1 MLKSLIIALSFLFL
15 ITPAARAAES
25 SAVQVSPAQIGSVI
39 QDVSIDAHGA
49 TSPSVVAQY
58 LTMRAGGTLTRTG
71 IDRDYANLVHVAGFN
86 PALSVTDGDEPNT
99 VRLHWNVTSKII
111 APTYHPFYSDKPLTA
126 PFQGIGFV
134 ATSPA
139 MDRRGTNFS
148 AFSQLARRADL
159 FSGLFTVPLHVNA
172 AASKESDLIVA
183 YSAGKGVYRQI
194 VPPNKNVFSWA
205 NTFAVDYWLHNA
217 NDTQFEAGLHY
228 VRTTSQLPS
237 GLESPFLYN
246 ASKSPSHNV
255 LVEAGLLH
263 GCVNAAARWYP
274 PYCSFQYR
282 VEMLDGIGG
291 FGATSKFETLVG
303 GAARYYRAGN
313 SAIALQGTIARSG
326 GVLPDSFVTCAGARA
341 YPKAFCGTDAQ
352 LVQVEYRINDTLPQ
366 KVKFILFFDDAA
378 SRIRGE
384 ILPQP
389 TSQFQWHDDFGLG
402 VSYKSLIRID
412 VAYNRT
418 GGRITFALQGQT
430 F

>member
-1 MLKSLIIALSFLFL
+1 MKSIIILALSFVFL
-15 ITPAARAAES
+15 LTPAARAAGDPA
-25 SAVQVSPAQIGSVI
+25 AVVSPAQIGATI

-49 TSPSVVAQY
+49 ASPSAVTQY
-58 LTMRAGGTLTRTG
+58 LTMHTGDTLTQAG
-71 IDRDYANLVHVAGFN
+71 IARDYANLVHVAGCN
-86 PALSVTDGDEPNT
+86 PALSVTDGDKPNT
-99 VRLHWNVTSKII
+99 VRLHWDVTFKII

-139 MDRRGTNFS
+139 LDRRGTNFS
-148 AFSQLARRADL
+148 AFTQLARRADL

-217 NDTQFEAGLHY
+217 NDTQFETGVHY

-237 GLESPFLYN
+237 GLESPFLFN
-246 ASKSPSHNV
+246 ASKTPTHNV
-255 LVEAGLLH
+255 IVEAGLLH

-274 PYCSFQYR
+274 PNCSFQYR
-282 VEMLDGIGG
+282 VELLDGIGG
-291 FGATSKFETLVG
+291 FGATSKFETLVA
-303 GAARYYRAGN
+303 GAARYYRAWN
-313 SAIALQGTIARSG
+313 SAVALQGTIARSG

-341 YPKAFCGTDAQ
+341 YPKSFCGTDAQ
-352 LVQVEYRINDTLPQ
+352 LIQVEYRINDTLPQ

-389 TSQFQWHDDFGLG
+389 TSQFQWHDDFGMG
-402 VSYKSLIRID
+402 VAYKSLIRID
-412 VAYNRT
+412 LAYNRT